1 MMDRDNRRLRVY
13 LAGPLFTL
21 AERDF
26 NRQLIDSIQQKEPGV
41 EFIIPQDADE
51 DPSLKDCHDKLFRFC
66 IGSVDEADALVC
78 ILDGPDADSGTC
90 IEMGYA
96 YARGK
101 PMIGIRTDFRG
112 SENQGVNL
120 MVAGVC
126 AEIIGAPSF
135 GINIDSLSQKVVD
148 ALGGL
153 KPEYNR

>member
-1 MMDRDNRRLRVY
+1 MARDNLRLRVY

-26 NRQLIDSIQQKEPGV
+26 NRQLIAGIQQKASGV
-41 EFIIPQDADE
+41 EFIVPQNADE
-51 DPSLKDCHDKLFRFC
+51 DPGLKDCHAKLFRFC

-78 ILDGPDADSGTC
+78 ILDGADADSGTC

-112 SENQGVNL
+112 SEDQCVNL

-126 AEIIGAPSF
+126 AEIISAPSF
-135 GINIDSLSQKVVD
+135 GTNLDALSQTAVD
-148 ALGGL
+148 ALGRL
-153 KPEYNR
+153 KID